1 MFHETE
7 LYILINLDLNSSSQ
21 MWLVAA
27 VLDSVDA
34 EHFYYHCSF
43 RQRCLGI
50 SVILYPSRVVCILNL
65 TVKLKSLSSW

>member
-34 EHFYYHCSF
+34 EHFYYHV
-43 RQRCLGI
+43 LLD
-50 SVILYPSRVVCILNL
+50 SVALEYLSYCIPRGLF
-65 TVKLKSLSSW
+65 VF